1 MKENKVTI
9 LDMPDAEMLSMTVNG
24 EEVFYGNYWDF
35 NWHDSLIHIL
45 ETAGMDVKI
54 IKGEYED

>member
-35 NWHDSLIHIL
+35 N
-45 ETAGMDVKI
+45 
-54 IKGEYED
+54 